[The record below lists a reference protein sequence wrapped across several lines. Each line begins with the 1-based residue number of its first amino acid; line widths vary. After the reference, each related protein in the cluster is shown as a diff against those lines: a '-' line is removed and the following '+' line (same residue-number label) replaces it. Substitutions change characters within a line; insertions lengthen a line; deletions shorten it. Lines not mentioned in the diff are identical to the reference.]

1 MDVEQKKQRVQA
13 VKTWFHA
20 IDLGDDVITPGSKGG
35 VSQGTKI
42 MFDRLAIPADLS
54 GKTVLDVGAW
64 DGYNS
69 FEAEKRGAERVVALD
84 KFVWDWIGSDG
95 FDTAHEILKSK
106 VEKKKL
112 DVYDINPDELGTFDI
127 VFFLGVFYHLED
139 TMKALRNIA
148 SVTKEF
154 CILESEVTRRFGPNA
169 PYAVFCEGDSYL
181 GDPSNWWVPNTACL
195 VSMLREVGFKK
206 IEVVHETYYGRYT
219 RYMKWLDLFE
229 FLVRKIFDKG
239 RVVIHAY
246 K

>member
-1 MDVEQKKQRVQA
+1 MDVEQKKQKVEK

-20 IDLGDDVITPGSKGG
+20 IDLGDGVVTPGSKGG
-35 VSQGTKI
+35 ISQGTKI
-42 MFDRLAIPADLS
+42 MFDRLAIPDNLS

-69 FEAEKRGAERVVALD
+69 FEAEKRGADRVVALD

-95 FDTAHEILKSK
+95 FDTAHEILNSK

-112 DVYDINPDELGTFDI
+112 DVYEIKVEELGTFDI
-127 VFFLGVFYHLED
+127 VLFLGVIYHLED
-139 TMKALRNIA
+139 PMKALRNIA
-148 SVTKEF
+148 SVTKEY
-154 CILESEVTRRFGPNA
+154 CILESEVTRRFDSKT

-181 GDPSNWWVPNTACL
+181 NDPSNWWVPNTACL

-206 IEVVHETYYGRYT
+206 IEVVHETYYGRYSK
-219 RYMKWLDLFE
+219 YLKWMDIFE
-229 FLVRKIFDKG
+229 FIVGKILYKG
-239 RVVIHAY
+239 RAVIHAY